1 MTGTAMPIH
10 GGSHRNLQPA
20 APSPLATGCVL
31 LLSVLVAALTVAAY
45 WPVLQC
51 GFVNYDDPLYVTANP
66 HVQAGLTWPNVGWA
80 FTAHHASN
88 WHPVTWLSHMVDC
101 QSFGLNPAGHHLVS
115 LLLHLANTLLLFGL
129 LNRLTRSCWPSAL
142 AALWFGVHPTHVE
155 SVAWVAERK
164 DVLSTLFFLLTL
176 WAYARYAE
184 ESNVSE
190 SASTANHA
198 SRATHYQPLAGPSS
212 RRHLPAT
219 IYYLLSLG
227 LFALGLMTKPMLVT
241 LPFVLL
247 LFDYWPL
254 RRIAFPALQHSGT
267 AALHSPHH
275 SATPILFLIREKLP
289 FFLLA
294 LLSCGTTLWAQA
306 SAGSVISMEA
316 FPLAHRVANALL
328 SCVRY
333 VEQTFW
339 PAHLAVFYPYEGP
352 APAWLVLGAGVAL
365 LAVTAAT
372 IRARRCPWLAVGWL
386 WFVGTLV
393 PVIGLVQVGTQA
405 MADRYLY
412 IPSIG
417 LFIVAAFGLSELA
430 ARFRFGTMALAM
442 LAGLTL
448 AGCLL
453 ATRRQVLYWGDSETL
468 LRHALTVTRGN
479 YVAYNNLGTVLEDQ
493 GLLEQAL
500 SCYVESLRLKPDQ
513 VEAQIN
519 LGRVLMS
526 QGRLDE
532 AERRFRQVLQNNPK
546 SYSAYYNLGN
556 LLFRRGQT
564 QAAITACRQALAL
577 NEDFPAAHNNLGCLL
592 AAQGKHA
599 EAIAHFQQS
608 LHLRPDDPETLNNLG
623 SVLTDQ
629 GRTAEALPPLTKA
642 IQLKPGYAEAHYN
655 LANAYAALK
664 KPPEALAQY
673 QTALRLNP
681 GHDLAHYKLGNL
693 LLGEGKAD
701 AAAEQYRAALAANT
715 NLAEAHYQLAT
726 LRLPRKEAEEAIR
739 QLQEALSLKPDWL
752 EPLNNLAWLLATHPE
767 AKYRNGPEAVRLAAH
782 AVELTRNS
790 DAEALDT
797 LAAAY
802 AEAGRFGEAVVTG
815 EKAAE
820 LARKGSQEKAA
831 ASVADRSN
839 LYRSGRPY
847 RE

>member
-1 MTGTAMPIH
+1 MTGTATPIH

-142 AALWFGVHPTHVE
+142 VALWFGVHPTHVE

-247 LFDYWPL
+247 LLDYWPL

-294 LLSCGTTLWAQA
+294 LLSCGTPLWAQA

-339 PAHLAVFYPYEGP
+339 PAHLAVFYSYEGP

-365 LAVTAAT
+365 LTVTAAT
-372 IRARRCPWLAVGWL
+372 IRARKCPWLAVGWL

-453 ATRRQVLYWGDSETL
+453 ATRRQVLYWRDSETL
-468 LRHALTVTRGN
+468 LRHALAVRQLSPPGPTSVTINNPLTLNANGGNDIDLTAATGNTFTLGGPISGPGYLTVGRADAP
-479 YVAYNNLGTVLEDQ
+479 VGTVVLSGNNTYVGPTTINAGTMQ
-493 GLLEQAL
+493 LGSSTAL
-500 SCYVESLRLKPDQ
+500 GGGFPNPVAIATPAAVAGSFLYPVQVNASGILDLNAQTIGNSISLNGGQ
-513 VEAQIN
+513 FV
-519 LGRVLMS
+519 
-526 QGRLDE
+526 
-532 AERRFRQVLQNNPK
+532 NNNASPAIVNGSPSGGVK
-546 SYSAYYNLGN
+546 VFFTSAGT
-556 LLFRRGQT
+556 GVSGGST
-564 QAAITACRQALAL
+564 IAITGGGGSGATATAS
-577 NEDFPAAHNNLGCLL
+577 LGVTT
-592 AAQGKHA
+592 AS
-599 EAIAHFQQS
+599 F
-608 LHLRPDDPETLNNLG
+608 TLNAGG
-623 SVLTDQ
+623 SGYSGTLPTVAIS
-629 GRTAEALPPLTKA
+629 GGGGSGATATVSR
-642 IQLKPGYAEAHYN
+642 G
-655 LANAYAALK
+655 
-664 KPPEALAQY
+664 
-673 QTALRLNP
+673 
-681 GHDLAHYKLGNL
+681 
-693 LLGEGKAD
+693 
-701 AAAEQYRAALAANT
+701 
-715 NLAEAHYQLAT
+715 
-726 LRLPRKEAEEAIR
+726 
-739 QLQEALSLKPDWL
+739 
-752 EPLNNLAWLLATHPE
+752 
-767 AKYRNGPEAVRLAAH
+767 
-782 AVELTRNS
+782 
-790 DAEALDT
+790 
-797 LAAAY
+797 
-802 AEAGRFGEAVVTG
+802 VT
-815 EKAAE
+815 
-820 LARKGSQEKAA
+820 A
-831 ASVADRSN
+831 ASV
-839 LYRSGRPY
+839 
-847 RE
+847 